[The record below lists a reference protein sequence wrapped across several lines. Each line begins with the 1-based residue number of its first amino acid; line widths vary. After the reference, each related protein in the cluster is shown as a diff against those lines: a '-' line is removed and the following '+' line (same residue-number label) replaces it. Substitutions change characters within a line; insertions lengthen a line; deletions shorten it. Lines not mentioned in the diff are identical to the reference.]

1 MVLFFT
7 CLCSTLLIWTFNE
20 ALGAHEQQGPRSLGT
35 EASVAPLGGKPG
47 ASFLP
52 GSVGDVAEGAQ
63 SGWVLEFPLKSPLNM
78 FGRRS

>member
-1 MVLFFT
+1 MFY
-7 CLCSTLLIWTFNE
+7 TLLIWTFNE

-35 EASVAPLGGKPG
+35 EASVVPLGGKPG

-63 SGWVLEFPLKSPLNM
+63 SGWVLELPLKSLNM
-78 FGRRS
+78 FRRRSWPWPSQ